1 MQPWT
6 NGLRRKGRSWVSIR
20 RKTSDAL
27 VWSARKDLTCPGRIS
42 TDEGR
47 EGMDGAYKDGPPTAM
62 GLGLLRIGNVAL
74 VTVNGEAYNEISL
87 RLKRE
92 SPLAN
97 TVMAAVSNGGG

>member
-1 MQPWT
+1 
-6 NGLRRKGRSWVSIR
+6 
-20 RKTSDAL
+20 
-27 VWSARKDLTCPGRIS
+27 
-42 TDEGR
+42 
-47 EGMDGAYKDGPPTAM
+47 MDGAYKDGPPTGM
-62 GLGLLRIGNVAL
+62 RLGLLRIGNVAL